1 MEEFSGATTISVFQE
16 FYIGLLFSN
25 LSSLVKNQADE
36 EIQSTYKRTN
46 QYRYQANRSFII
58 GHLKSLFP
66 KILCCLLELSAIDHL
81 YKEALRCKS
90 QIIPER
96 SFPRKKNKAIGR
108 GIKKYL
114 FNLLHFKKQY
124 DLYSFIKVCLLFR
137 FCFLFI
143 FLVEKYFYFFTNFLK
158 LTTLYKTLGV
168 RHP

>member
-1 MEEFSGATTISVFQE
+1 MKKIWILTPKAVLPWKNSPGYNDLCLSGILYRSPFFQSVF
-16 FYIGLLFSN
+16 
-25 LSSLVKNQADE
+25 LVKNQADE

-108 GIKKYL
+108 THFRNKKV
-114 FNLLHFKKQY
+114 
-124 DLYSFIKVCLLFR
+124 SF
-137 FCFLFI
+137 
-143 FLVEKYFYFFTNFLK
+143 
-158 LTTLYKTLGV
+158 
-168 RHP
+168 

>member
-1 MEEFSGATTISVFQE
+1 MITTKDIGKNNKQRSEEYEKNMDPDPKSRLAMEEFSGATTISVFQE

-108 GIKKYL
+108 THFRNKKYL
-114 FNLLHFKKQY
+114 FNLLHFKK
-124 DLYSFIKVCLLFR
+124 
-137 FCFLFI
+137 
-143 FLVEKYFYFFTNFLK
+143 
-158 LTTLYKTLGV
+158 
-168 RHP
+168 

>member
-1 MEEFSGATTISVFQE
+1 MITTKDIGKNNKQRSEEYEKNMDPDPKSRLAMEEFSGATTISVFQE

-81 YKEALRCKS
+81 Y
-90 QIIPER
+90 
-96 SFPRKKNKAIGR
+96 
-108 GIKKYL
+108 
-114 FNLLHFKKQY
+114 
-124 DLYSFIKVCLLFR
+124 FI
-137 FCFLFI
+137 
-143 FLVEKYFYFFTNFLK
+143 
-158 LTTLYKTLGV
+158 
-168 RHP
+168 

>member
-1 MEEFSGATTISVFQE
+1 MITTKDIGKNNKQRSEEYEKNMDPDPKSRLAMEEFSGATTISVFQE

-66 KILCCLLELSAIDHL
+66 KYCAAYWNCPQLTIYIRKPFGVNLRSYRNDHFHGRKIKRLDERIL
-81 YKEALRCKS
+81 
-90 QIIPER
+90 
-96 SFPRKKNKAIGR
+96 

-114 FNLLHFKKQY
+114 FNLLHFKK
-124 DLYSFIKVCLLFR
+124 
-137 FCFLFI
+137 
-143 FLVEKYFYFFTNFLK
+143 
-158 LTTLYKTLGV
+158 
-168 RHP
+168 

>member
-1 MEEFSGATTISVFQE
+1 MAIYKHDNDKGYWKKQQTEERGIWKKYGSWPQKRLAMEEFSGATTISVFQE

-108 GIKKYL
+108 THFRNKKV
-114 FNLLHFKKQY
+114 
-124 DLYSFIKVCLLFR
+124 SF
-137 FCFLFI
+137 
-143 FLVEKYFYFFTNFLK
+143 
-158 LTTLYKTLGV
+158 
-168 RHP
+168 

>member
-1 MEEFSGATTISVFQE
+1 MITTKDIGKNNKQRSEEYEKNMDPDPKSRLAMEEFSGATTISVFQE

-46 QYRYQANRSFII
+46 QYRSQANRSFII

-108 GIKKYL
+108 THFRNKKV
-114 FNLLHFKKQY
+114 
-124 DLYSFIKVCLLFR
+124 SF
-137 FCFLFI
+137 
-143 FLVEKYFYFFTNFLK
+143 
-158 LTTLYKTLGV
+158 
-168 RHP
+168 

>member
-1 MEEFSGATTISVFQE
+1 MITTKDIGKNNKQRSEEYEKIWILTPKAVLPWKNSPGLQRSLSFRNFISVSF
-16 FYIGLLFSN
+16 FSN

-108 GIKKYL
+108 THFRNKKV
-114 FNLLHFKKQY
+114 
-124 DLYSFIKVCLLFR
+124 SF
-137 FCFLFI
+137 
-143 FLVEKYFYFFTNFLK
+143 
-158 LTTLYKTLGV
+158 
-168 RHP
+168 